1 MTRIFEL
8 QNDQWIIIYS
18 REEKLI
24 LQYKEGDR
32 IGRPFLLAQD
42 YRDQFSGAVYQ
53 NTVYYIYRNTQ
64 SEWVLKNVRD
74 SVIYYRFGTAR
85 EDIFQVTVTDDGLN
99 LWHIGHRQ
107 NSGEAFLERIKMF
120 EGPAQMLIERFPEGS
135 VRLIPG
141 VAGDVGTGQTDGMI
155 VVTGMEEDSCGAIYR
170 VDKNGNTE
178 RFTSESSRWQNVE
191 KDRAEREKDE
201 KEREERSAI
210 ELGSLREMLKAREA
224 ENEKL
229 REMLDKREAE
239 AAQLQAM
246 ISSATNQYNE
256 LMHVAE
262 QYRDEAIKWRS
273 KFTF

>member
-74 SVIYYRFGTAR
+74 SVIYYRYGTAG
-85 EDIFQVTVTDDGLN
+85 EDIFQVTGTDDELN

-107 NSGEAFLERIKMF
+107 NSGEAFLERIKMV
-120 EGPAQMLIERFPEGS
+120 EGPAQLLVERFPAGS
-135 VRLIPG
+135 ARMIPG
-141 VAGDVGTGQTDGMI
+141 AAGDVGAGETDGMI
-155 VVTGMEEDSCGAIYR
+155 VVTGMGEDLHGAVYR
-170 VDKNGNTE
+170 VDKNGNAE
-178 RFTSESSRWQNVE
+178 RFVPESKQ
-191 KDRAEREKDE
+191 
-201 KEREERSAI
+201 SAI

-229 REMLDKREAE
+229 RAMLDKQEAE
-239 AAQLQAM
+239 TAQLQTM